1 MAEEGDFKVS
11 IDKNININKCPVIY
25 IYILIIK
32 EMCNYY
38 LYNI

>member
-11 IDKNININKCPVIY
+11 IDKYININKCPVIY

-38 LYNI
+38 